1 MCILRLYAR
10 ILIPMR
16 NVIQK
21 SGKAISFIIFN
32 IVVVVATLLLC
43 EGASSLVLILQ
54 SASFN
59 APVAERIHTD
69 YDELLG
75 WVNRPNVYI
84 KNMYG
89 PGLDLQIN
97 GQGFR
102 SSYNFT
108 PAPPPGQQRIICSGD
123 SFTLGYGVDNY
134 NNWCYLLDSI
144 NPNWQTVNM
153 GQGGY
158 GVGQAYLWFK
168 QDSLTLEHNI
178 HLFTFIT
185 RDFERMQQTEFLGY
199 GKPLLKIEDN
209 QLVVDNVPV
218 PRRAFFVPWLTQNSE
233 TLKQINM
240 VRLLTQFFEPKQT
253 AQANISGNA
262 NDNPEKIVAEIIND
276 LQQINH
282 QKNSQL
288 ILVYLPTWG
297 DYDPAQA
304 VDTETWRTY
313 IGRLAKERNIVFL
326 DLVAEFRQVPQDQL
340 YMLFLHENEVDF
352 PGAAGHYSVRGN
364 EFVAQHLFNKL
375 TALEN
380 LTAPD

>member
-1 MCILRLYAR
+1 
-10 ILIPMR
+10 
-16 NVIQK
+16 
-21 SGKAISFIIFN
+21 
-32 IVVVVATLLLC
+32 
-43 EGASSLVLILQ
+43 
-54 SASFN
+54 
-59 APVAERIHTD
+59 
-69 YDELLG
+69 
-75 WVNRPNVYI
+75 
-84 KNMYG
+84 
-89 PGLDLQIN
+89 
-97 GQGFR
+97 
-102 SSYNFT
+102 
-108 PAPPPGQQRIICSGD
+108 
-123 SFTLGYGVDNY
+123 
-134 NNWCYLLDSI
+134 
-144 NPNWQTVNM
+144 
-153 GQGGY
+153 
-158 GVGQAYLWFK
+158 
-168 QDSLTLEHNI
+168 
-178 HLFTFIT
+178 
-185 RDFERMQQTEFLGY
+185 
-199 GKPLLKIEDN
+199 
-209 QLVVDNVPV
+209 
-218 PRRAFFVPWLTQNSE
+218 
-233 TLKQINM
+233 M